1 MRGERGF
8 TRSTRSVRRAWNVS
22 EVGMKGLFQ
31 REHNKTQQLSLVQWK
46 EHFFLGM
53 VKDNNNRLIT
63 ALLKQIESHRN
74 GEQVDGGMIKSIVD
88 SMGACLDL
96 AVFDKKRGIKE
107 THAAT
112 CFFGSDYSQPG
123 FRGRTASRRQ
133 GQQDAHRSLPGT
145 LPKAVLDGHRKL
157 LQGRV

>member
-1 MRGERGF
+1 
-8 TRSTRSVRRAWNVS
+8 
-22 EVGMKGLFQ
+22 MKGLSR
-31 REHNKTQQLSLVQWK
+31 RENNKTQQLSLVQWK

-88 SMGACLDL
+88 SMGACLGL
-96 AVFDKKRGIKE
+96 AVFEKKRGIEE
-107 THAAT
+107 THGAT
-112 CFFGSDYSQPG
+112 CFVGVNFSQPG
-123 FRGRTASRRQ
+123 SRGRTASRRQ
-133 GQQDAHRSLPGT
+133 GQQNTHRSLPGT
-145 LPKAVLDGHRKL
+145 LPEAVLDGHRKL

>member
-1 MRGERGF
+1 
-8 TRSTRSVRRAWNVS
+8 
-22 EVGMKGLFQ
+22 MKGLF
-31 REHNKTQQLSLVQWK
+31 RRGHNKTQQLSLVQWK

-96 AVFDKKRGIKE
+96 AVFEEKKKGIEE
-107 THAAT
+107 THCAT
-112 CFFGSDYSQPG
+112 CFVGVNYSQPG
-123 FRGRTASRRQ
+123 SRGRTASRRQ

>member
-1 MRGERGF
+1 M
-8 TRSTRSVRRAWNVS
+8 
-22 EVGMKGLFQ
+22 
-31 REHNKTQQLSLVQWK
+31 QQLSLVQWK

-88 SMGACLDL
+88 SMGACLGQ
-96 AVFDKKRGIKE
+96 AVYEIEVKIGFEE
-107 THAAT
+107 THEAT
-112 CFFGSDYSQPG
+112 CFIGMNYSQPG
-123 FRGRTASRRQ
+123 SRGRTASRRQ

-145 LPKAVLDGHRKL
+145 LPEAVLDGHRKL